1 MESHQFPS
9 VNKLPA
15 CGGDAGAPRPQ
26 KARPYPSLQGRFDA
40 GSAIDLLLF
49 LVQTAKTGRLI
60 MTPSGKPIT
69 GASCTI
75 LMREGKIVHAEFDN
89 CRGHQALWKALNI
102 PEGMFLFYCGDLDKS
117 KTIDENPMSLL
128 LEACR
133 RYDEAAMGLGAAE
146 FTSAPDAVKGPA
158 PARAA
163 ATRGAALGS
172 TKS

>member
-9 VNKLPA
+9 VNRLTA
-15 CGGDAGAPRPQ
+15 RQGDACAPTPQ
-26 KARPYPSLQGRFDA
+26 KARAYPSLQGHFDA

-102 PEGMFLFYCGDLDKS
+102 PEGMFLFYCGDLNES
-117 KTIDENPMSLL
+117 ETIDENPMALL
-128 LEACR
+128 MEACR
-133 RYDEAAMGLGAAE
+133 RQDEAAG
-146 FTSAPDAVKGPA
+146 K
-158 PARAA
+158 
-163 ATRGAALGS
+163 AALVK
-172 TKS
+172 T